1 MKTQKVKN
9 VRFKKVIKW
18 GRLNLNGKVS
28 FVFGFLMFIPILN
41 IILGLTLISLA
52 WDKREIYW
60 EKIE

>member
-18 GRLNLNGKVS
+18 GILNLNGKVS